1 MQGLKK
7 LAKEKAAALVQ
18 VASGHEKKQQ
28 DYSIG
33 YEAYRHFAFFAG
45 LLLQA
50 NAPTPTKAADLVKWY
65 AIEPRSEHVMP
76 STEWR
81 AAGLIPFFNL
91 RLCLQSAYCLLYR
104 YLTEKAYCVPRDLPR
119 PLVPRVYTTLVN
131 NLILDS
137 CVEVNGE
144 GRANRDANSGSC
156 SVQMLICAKCSA
168 LLAEPASLDAVSLS
182 SRKRLTAALY
192 AFPLTQQ
199 PSELPGMAN
208 TEQVEFEV

>member
-65 AIEPRSEHVMP
+65 
-76 STEWR
+76 
-81 AAGLIPFFNL
+81 
-91 RLCLQSAYCLLYR
+91 
-104 YLTEKAYCVPRDLPR
+104 LTEKAYCVPRDLPR

-137 CVEVNGE
+137 CVEVLEDPVHGQQLLPNKFFLLW
-144 GRANRDANSGSC
+144 AWRDFALDFD
-156 SVQMLICAKCSA
+156 VRMSA
-168 LLAEPASLDAVSLS
+168 IP
-182 SRKRLTAALY
+182 
-192 AFPLTQQ
+192 F
-199 PSELPGMAN
+199 
-208 TEQVEFEV
+208 